1 MPTLHDAAQ
10 ILYRVV
16 LALTVAAGA
25 LDAQGL
31 ASVAIPKTGDNP
43 TAVYHAKVREELTTV
58 LQKWTESLERR
69 DSVAT
74 ASAYAANARSL
85 LGDLGE
91 ALTPLGVVRQLY
103 TTPIAGAQL
112 AITVDDFDMSGEL
125 AFVTCILVVKTG
137 AADVPPA
144 LVRSVFV
151 FRFDD
156 WHNQWKV
163 REQVIH
169 WMDSGASAGHLMN

>member
-1 MPTLHDAAQ
+1 MPTLHAAAQ

-16 LALTVAAGA
+16 LAVTVAAGA

-31 ASVAIPKTGDNP
+31 ASVAIPKTGDDP
-43 TAVYHAKVREELTTV
+43 TAVYHAKVREELTTA
-58 LQKWTESLERR
+58 LQKWAESLERR

-85 LGDLGE
+85 LGAEGE
-91 ALTPLGVVRQLY
+91 ALTPLGVVAQLY
-103 TTPIAGAQL
+103 KTPLAGAQL

-125 AFVTCILVVKTG
+125 AFVTCVLVARTG
-137 AADVPPA
+137 PADAVPS

-156 WHNQWKV
+156 WHNRWKI
-163 REQVIH
+163 REQLIH
-169 WMDSGASAGHLMN
+169 I

>member
-1 MPTLHDAAQ
+1 MFTYDAAAHL
-10 ILYRVV
+10 LYRVI

-31 ASVAIPKTGDNP
+31 ASVAIPKSGDNP
-43 TAVYHAKVREELTTV
+43 TAVYHAKVREELTSA
-58 LQKWTESLERR
+58 LQKWVESLEHR

-74 ASAYAANARSL
+74 ASLYAANARSL
-85 LGDLGE
+85 IGDEGE
-91 ALTPLGVVRQLY
+91 AITPLAVVRQLY
-103 TTPIAGAQL
+103 KTPLAGAQL

-125 AFVTCILVVKTG
+125 AFVTCVLVAKTG
-137 AADVPPA
+137 SADAAPA

-169 WMDSGASAGHLMN
+169 L

>member
-1 MPTLHDAAQ
+1 MPTLHTVVQ
-10 ILYRVV
+10 CLYKVFLSVV
-16 LALTVAAGA
+16 VTAGA

-31 ASVAIPKTGDNP
+31 ASVAIPKSGDNP
-43 TAVYHAKVREELTTV
+43 TAVYHAKVREELTSV
-58 LQKWTESLERR
+58 LQKWTESLARR

-85 LGDLGE
+85 LGDQGE
-91 ALTPLGVVRQLY
+91 AVSPAAVVKQLY
-103 TTPIAGAQL
+103 KTQLAGAQL

-125 AFVTCILVVKTG
+125 AFVTCILVAKTG
-137 AADVPPA
+137 ASDAPPT

-156 WHNQWKV
+156 WHNRWRV
-163 REQVIH
+163 REQVID
-169 WMDSGASAGHLMN
+169 WRGTGEAGLPAQ

>member
-1 MPTLHDAAQ
+1 MPTLHAAAQ

-25 LDAQGL
+25 VDAQGL
-31 ASVAIPKTGDNP
+31 ASVAIPKSGDDP
-43 TAVYHAKVREELTTV
+43 TAIYHAKVREELTSA
-58 LQKWTESLERR
+58 LQKWVESLEHR

-74 ASAYAANARSL
+74 ASVYAANARSL
-85 LGDLGE
+85 LGAEGE
-91 ALTPLGVVRQLY
+91 AITPLGVVKQLY
-103 TTPIAGAQL
+103 KTPLAGAQL

-125 AFVTCILVVKTG
+125 AFVTCILVAKTG
-137 AADVPPA
+137 DSDAAPK

-156 WHNQWKV
+156 WRNQWKV

-169 WMDSGASAGHLMN
+169 W

>member
-1 MPTLHDAAQ
+1 MPTLHAAAQ

-25 LDAQGL
+25 VDAQGL
-31 ASVAIPKTGDNP
+31 ASVALPKSGDDP
-43 TAVYHAKVREELTTV
+43 TAIYHAKVREELTSA
-58 LQKWTESLERR
+58 LQKWVESLEHR

-74 ASAYAANARSL
+74 ASVYAANARSL
-85 LGDLGE
+85 LGAEGE
-91 ALTPLGVVRQLY
+91 AITPLGVVRQLY
-103 TTPIAGAQL
+103 KTPLAGAQL
-112 AITVDDFDMSGEL
+112 AITVDDFDMSGDL
-125 AFVTCILVVKTG
+125 AFVTCILVAKTG
-137 AADVPPA
+137 DSDATPK

-156 WHNQWKV
+156 WRNQWKV

-169 WMDSGASAGHLMN
+169 W

>member
-1 MPTLHDAAQ
+1 MPTLHAAAQ

-16 LALTVAAGA
+16 LALTVTARA
-25 LDAQGL
+25 LDAPGL
-31 ASVAIPKTGDNP
+31 AAVAIPRTGDDP

-58 LQKWTESLERR
+58 LQKWAESLEHR

-74 ASAYAANARSL
+74 ASVYAANARSL

-91 ALTPLGVVRQLY
+91 AVTPLGVVSQLY
-103 TTPIAGAQL
+103 KTPLAGAEL
-112 AITVDDFDMSGEL
+112 AITVDDFDMSGDL
-125 AFVTCILVVKTG
+125 AFVTCIVVAKSDPAD
-137 AADVPPA
+137 AAPK

-163 REQVIH
+163 REQVIDWKGLDVGIPAH
-169 WMDSGASAGHLMN
+169 